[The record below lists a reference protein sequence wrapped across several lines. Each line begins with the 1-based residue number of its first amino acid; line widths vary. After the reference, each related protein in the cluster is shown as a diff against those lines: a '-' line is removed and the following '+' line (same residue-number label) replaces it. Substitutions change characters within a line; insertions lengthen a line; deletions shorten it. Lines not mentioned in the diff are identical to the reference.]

1 MTKIRTTSILV
12 IASTLM
18 LLISCKKEIKETS
31 TSVNAPLSIDG
42 KYNEHGNA
50 AVAVDWYNLQLR
62 IILHAS
68 PAYSNTVTI
77 HLFAYTGVSLY
88 EAAHYVIPHAPS
100 LSSSLYQMPAMPDP
114 GNKDYIWNEVVNA
127 NLAQMTRSL
136 FPVLSAQ
143 SAASIDSL
151 EHAYEVAIQNNEK
164 DHEEAFTRSQLYG
177 RSVATAILNWSTSD
191 LFNQINAP
199 YTPPVFPGAWVP
211 TPPAFA
217 PAAAPYFG
225 NVRPFF
231 ASHSSGLAPA
241 PPFPYS
247 TVPGSDFYNMVKD
260 LYDVSFSRT
269 TDETNMALFW
279 NDVGAFKGYTPSGH
293 AINILNHIIMD
304 EHLSLGTAIQCYAKA
319 GMGMWDAGIM
329 CWRSKFTYNQL
340 RPVTYIRNVID
351 PTWSPLIPT
360 PPHPEYPAAHAYVT
374 TGTMVSIASVIGDH
388 HIISDHTYDFLGFP
402 ARNFTSLYAI
412 GQESGMSRRFGG
424 IHYLPSINTGIA
436 LGKQVGLDIGT
447 IDVGKLENKVD

>member
-1 MTKIRTTSILV
+1 MTMFRTISIIA
-12 IASTLM
+12 IASM
-18 LLISCKKEIKETS
+18 LFVSSCKKEIKQEPAS
-31 TSVNAPLSIDG
+31 LNAPLSIEG

-50 AVAVDWYNLQLR
+50 GVAVDWYHLQLR
-62 IILHAS
+62 IILNAS
-68 PAYSNTVTI
+68 PAYSNTITI
-77 HLFAYTGVSLY
+77 RLFGYTGLSLY
-88 EAAHYVIPHAPS
+88 ESVRYVIPHAPS
-100 LSSSLYQMPAMPDP
+100 LSSVLNQMPAMPDA
-114 GNKDYIWNEVVNA
+114 GNKDYIWNEVANA

-143 SAASIDSL
+143 SAAAIDSL
-151 EHAYEVAIQNNEK
+151 ENAYNAAILNNEK
-164 DHEEAFTRSQLYG
+164 DHEQAFSRSQAYG
-177 RSVATAILNWSTSD
+177 RSVATAILNYASTD
-191 LFNQINAP
+191 LFNHINAP

-217 PAAAPYFG
+217 PAAAPYLG
-225 NVRPFF
+225 NARPFL
-231 ASHSSGLAPA
+231 ASHATGLAPA

-260 LYDVSFSRT
+260 LYDVSFTRT
-269 TDETNMALFW
+269 TDQTNMALFW
-279 NDVGAFKGYTPSGH
+279 NDVGALKGYTPSGH

-304 EHLSLGTAIQCYAKA
+304 ENLSLGTAAQCYAKA
-319 GMGMWDAGIM
+319 GMGMWDASIM
-329 CWRSKFTYNQL
+329 CWRSKFAFNQL

-351 PTWSPLIPT
+351 ASWLPLIPT
-360 PPHPEYPAAHAYVT
+360 PPHPEYPAAHAYIT

-402 ARNFTSLYAI
+402 ARDFTSLYSI

-424 IHYLPSINTGIA
+424 IHYLPSINVGIA
-436 LGKQVGLDIGT
+436 FGKMIGQDIGA